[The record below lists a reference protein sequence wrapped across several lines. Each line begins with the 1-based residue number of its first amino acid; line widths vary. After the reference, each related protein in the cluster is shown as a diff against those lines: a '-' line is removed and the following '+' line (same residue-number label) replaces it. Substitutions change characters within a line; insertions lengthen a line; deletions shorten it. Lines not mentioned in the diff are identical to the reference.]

1 MDTKFVIN
9 YLGTSN
15 TFVKKVKLLDLINPN
30 NKEYICAK
38 VNNRLRSLNY
48 DVYYNATV
56 EFLTVKDIEA
66 MRVYEATL
74 RYIVAKAIYNINP
87 KLHVKFSNN
96 VSRSTFGLFLNLDHP
111 LDNDFVKRIKK
122 EVDDIV
128 NKDYKINQKIYTN
141 EQALEIYKQYG
152 LEDKIEL
159 LKYRPEKTVHLY
171 ECDGYM
177 NYMYSHMAPSTG
189 YIKNYKIRLYAPG
202 FIIQYP
208 RSDFNGE
215 IPPFED
221 SPKFG
226 RTLKLSSTW
235 AKNCKVDSIAKINQY
250 IEERGELDFIN
261 MCESFHNNMLA
272 ELGEQIKKN
281 LDEIRLICIAG
292 PSSSGKTTFSNR
304 LRCELLSKGIFPIKI
319 SIDDYY
325 IEKKYLPT
333 LEDGSYDLETIDA
346 LDVELFNENIS
357 DLIQGKEVRLPHYNF
372 QTGKREEGKLLKVDF
387 NSPIIIE
394 GIHALNEKLTSLVPK
409 HQKFKIYI
417 APQAQINLD
426 NHNPI
431 SLTDLRLLRRIV
443 RDKKFRNSSAEET
456 LSMWQSVRRGEF
468 KWIYNGQED
477 ADFVFNSFLPYEL
490 PVMKEYALPVL
501 KEIDQYSPY
510 FISANALIKFLKY
523 FVNME
528 EKDVPCNSLMREFI
542 GGSCFQ
548 DV

>member
-15 TFVKKVKLLDLINPN
+15 TFVKKVKLLDLIDPN

-56 EFLTVKDIEA
+56 EFLTVKDTEA

-141 EQALEIYKQYG
+141 DQALEIYKQYG

-510 FISANALIKFLKY
+510 FISSNALIKFLKY